1 MECLFCKIINREI
14 PATIRYEDDE
24 IIAFDDINPQ
34 APVHFLIVPKKHIST
49 LNDIEEED
57 TELVGK
63 LIRTAALLA
72 KEMGI
77 EQSGYRTLFNC
88 NSDAGQIVYHIHL
101 HMLGGKKL

>member
-1 MECLFCKIINREI
+1 MDCLFCKIINREI

>member
-1 MECLFCKIINREI
+1 MDCLFCKIINREI

-34 APVHFLIVPKKHIST
+34 APVHFRIVPKKHIST

>member
-1 MECLFCKIINREI
+1 MDCLFCKIINREI

-34 APVHFLIVPKKHIST
+34 APFHFLVIPKKHIST
-49 LNDIEEED
+49 LNDITLED

-63 LIRTAALLA
+63 LVKTASTLA
-72 KEMGI
+72 KEVGI
-77 EQSGYRTLFNC
+77 AENGYRTVFNC
-88 NSDAGQIVYHIHL
+88 NGDAGQIVYHIHL